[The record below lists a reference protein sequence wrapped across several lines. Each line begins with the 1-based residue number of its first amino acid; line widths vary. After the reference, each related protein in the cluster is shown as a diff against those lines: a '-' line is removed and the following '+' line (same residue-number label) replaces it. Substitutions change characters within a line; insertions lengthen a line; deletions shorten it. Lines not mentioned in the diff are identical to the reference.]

1 MCPLLLQGTSR
12 PAHYYVLWD
21 ENQFTANA
29 LQQLTYNL
37 CYTYARCT
45 RSVSI
50 VPPACEYSIQDS
62 VVGKWTVDL
71 LMFYAPFIR
80 EDGDPERIGFRKSKL
95 NSRLQAT

>member
-1 MCPLLLQGTSR
+1 MIVGRYVQGTSR

-50 VPPACEYSIQDS
+50 VPPACELTNNARGLSMC
-62 VVGKWTVDL
+62 L
-71 LMFYAPFIR
+71 
-80 EDGDPERIGFRKSKL
+80 
-95 NSRLQAT
+95 